1 MKRLFFAV
9 LLFGT
14 MFLLLI
20 FPDAA
25 LQGAKTGLLL
35 WFEQVLPS
43 LLPFFILTKLLVLLG
58 FHRALGK
65 LFYPLFHPL
74 FSLSPSGCFALV
86 TGLLSGLPLGA
97 KTVSE
102 LHAQNE
108 ISKRE
113 AILLLALCSNPS
125 PMFLISYAAI
135 SQLKLTGSPYL
146 VLLLVL
152 ASALLCHACC
162 RVLPVGRSS
171 SMQKDTNSYIATK
184 KSTQIADTKNTEF
197 SFALLDTCILSGF
210 EAMSK
215 IGGYIILFNIYAAV
229 LPVLLPFPEHSLA
242 CLLPLCVLE
251 MTTGITSACRLLP
264 NADLSLLSVIGCCC
278 FGGLSGL
285 AQTKSVLS
293 DDILSFGKLLLLK
306 LCHCLIGIGLG
317 FLYLQFN

>member
-1 MKRLFFAV
+1 MKRLLFAV

-14 MFLLLI
+14 MFLFLI
-20 FPDAA
+20 FPDAS

-74 FSLSPSGCFALV
+74 FSLSSSGCFALV

-102 LHAQNE
+102 LYVQNE

-125 PMFLISYAAI
+125 PMFLISYAGL
-135 SQLKLTGSPYL
+135 SQLKLTESPYL
-146 VLLLVL
+146 VLLFVL
-152 ASALLCHACC
+152 ASALLCHICC
-162 RVLPVGRSS
+162 RLLPIDSYK
-171 SMQKDTNSYIATK
+171 QKAA
-184 KSTQIADTKNTEF
+184 QPADTKSAEF

-210 EAMSK
+210 EAMLK

-229 LPVLLPFPEHSLA
+229 LPRLLPFPEESMA
-242 CLLPLCVLE
+242 CLLPLCMLE
-251 MTTGITSACRLLP
+251 MTTGIASSCRLLSDTG
-264 NADLSLLSVIGCCC
+264 ASLLLVVGCCC

-285 AQTKSVLS
+285 AQTKSVLT

-306 LCHCLIGIGLG
+306 LCHCALGVGLV
-317 FLYLQFN
+317 FFYLQFSR

>member
-1 MKRLFFAV
+1 MKRLLFAA

-14 MFLLLI
+14 MLLFLL
-20 FPDAA
+20 FPDAT

-43 LLPFFILTKLLVLLG
+43 LLPFFILTKLLVFLG
-58 FHRALGK
+58 FHRTLGK
-65 LFYPLFHPL
+65 LLYPLFHPL
-74 FSLSPSGCFALV
+74 FSLSASGCFALV

-102 LHAQNE
+102 LHAQEE

-125 PMFLISYAAI
+125 PMFLISYACIA
-135 SQLKLTGSPYL
+135 QLKVTGNPYL

-152 ASALLCHACC
+152 ASALLCHIGC
-162 RVLPVGRSS
+162 RLLPA
-171 SMQKDTNSYIATK
+171 KPAALPTK
-184 KSTQIADTKNTEF
+184 QAAHPAEAERTDF

-210 EAMSK
+210 EAIAK

-229 LPVLLPFPEHSLA
+229 LPRLLPFPEDSLF
-242 CLLPLCVLE
+242 CLLPLCTLE
-251 MTTGITSACRLLP
+251 MTTGIASACKLLP
-264 NADLSLLSVIGCCC
+264 DKNLALLLVTCCCC

-293 DDILSFGKLLLLK
+293 DEILSFGGLLLLK
-306 LCHCLIGIGLG
+306 LCHCALGAGLAL
-317 FLYLQFN
+317 LYLRLC

>member
-1 MKRLFFAV
+1 MKRLLFAV

-14 MFLLLI
+14 MCLFLI
-20 FPDAA
+20 FPDAS

-58 FHRALGK
+58 FHHALGK
-65 LFYPLFHPL
+65 LLYPLFHPL
-74 FSLSPSGCFALV
+74 FSLSASGCFALV

-102 LHAQNE
+102 LYAQNE
-108 ISKRE
+108 ISKKE
-113 AILLLALCSNPS
+113 AVLLLALCSNPS

-135 SQLKLTGSPYL
+135 SQLKLKDSPYL
-146 VLLLVL
+146 ILLFVL
-152 ASALLCHACC
+152 ASALLCHIFC
-162 RVLPVGRSS
+162 RLLPIGNSS
-171 SMQKDTNSYIATK
+171 APQKKATHP
-184 KSTQIADTKNTEF
+184 ADTKSTEF

-229 LPVLLPFPEHSLA
+229 LPLLLPFPEHSLA
-242 CLLPLCVLE
+242 CLLPLCMLE
-251 MTTGITSACRLLP
+251 MTTGIASACRLLS
-264 NADLSLLSVIGCCC
+264 NADLSFLLVIGCCC

-285 AQTKSVLS
+285 AQTKSVLT

-306 LCHCLIGIGLG
+306 LGHCAIGIGLA
-317 FLYLQFN
+317 LLINIAKEIIPI